1 MPTLG
6 ETLRAARDEK
16 RIKLTQV
23 AEKTK
28 IPLERLQSLET
39 DRYNNLPDDV
49 YTRGA
54 IRNYALYLGLSPA
67 EMEALYRQ
75 ARPAEVKQ
83 APLTTVST
91 RRGVAV
97 VPATA
102 AALVLIV
109 LILVAL
115 LALHVIVL

>member
-6 ETLRAARDEK
+6 ETFRAAREEK
-16 RIKLTQV
+16 RLKLAQV
-23 AEKTK
+23 AEKTQ
-28 IPLERLQSLET
+28 IPLERLQALET
-39 DRYNNLPDDV
+39 DRYNTLPDDV

-54 IRNYALYLGLSPA
+54 IRNYALYLGLQPD
-67 EMEALYRQ
+67 EMEALYRR

-97 VPATA
+97 VPVA
-102 AALVLIV
+102 AATLILVV

-115 LALHVIVL
+115 VALRVIVL

>member
-6 ETLRAARDEK
+6 ETLRAARAEK
-16 RIKLTQV
+16 RIKLAQV
-23 AEKTK
+23 ADKTK
-28 IPLERLQSLET
+28 IPLERLQALEA
-39 DRYNNLPDDV
+39 DRYGDLPDDV

-54 IRNYALYLGLSPA
+54 IRNYAIYLGLPPA

-75 ARPAEVKQ
+75 ARPAQAKQ

-102 AALVLIV
+102 AALVLVI

-115 LALHVIVL
+115 VALHVIVL